1 MMARKMV
8 RIVPVRFSVKKG
20 RKKTGLSD
28 DDFITIGICCDSH
41 SFLCDKHSPYL
52 YLEFSESLSGK
63 VGCSSSIVD
72 SSQCLIALKL
82 ERAITCD
89 KVTESCTFDY
99 SSILPCLPAA
109 SPFDF
114 KQ

>member
-1 MMARKMV
+1 MN
-8 RIVPVRFSVKKG
+8 
-20 RKKTGLSD
+20 D
-28 DDFITIGICCDSH
+28 YDFIMIGICCDSH
-41 SFLCDKHSPYL
+41 SVLCDKHFPYL

-89 KVTESCTFDY
+89 KVTDLVPLITPQYYRVCLLQVPSTL
-99 SSILPCLPAA
+99 SSEDA
-109 SPFDF
+109 SGDNLSSPEWITNMVHSH
-114 KQ
+114 